1 MKISRVA
8 LASLVII
15 NILACSDTQ
24 TEKTYNK
31 IVLTNKDNT
40 DSNRESVEK
49 TILGF
54 LNWYKNNEDK
64 LGQINLIKGGL
75 PEKTTNYSF
84 DFVATRKYLFELKR
98 SGYLS
103 DSFINNLQ
111 KHFIE
116 VDDYLKKYP
125 QNDGPIQGL
134 DYDII
139 MKSQDYMDVWS
150 NLDNVKILNKDINN
164 DKAYLK
170 LEFGGYYKTKYFLT
184 KRDGLWLLDNIVN
197 DFSAEE

>member
-1 MKISRVA
+1 MKIYRVA

-31 IVLTNKDNT
+31 IVLTNKDDNV
-40 DSNRESVEK
+40 SNIASVEK
-49 TILGF
+49 TVLGF
-54 LNWYKNNEDK
+54 LNWYKNNKDK

-75 PEKTTNYSF
+75 PDKNTNYSF
-84 DFVATRKYLFELKR
+84 DFISTRKYLFELKK

-103 DSFINNLQ
+103 ETFINNLQ

-116 VDDYLKKYP
+116 VDEYLKKYP
-125 QNDGPIQGL
+125 QNDEPIQGF

-150 NLDNVKILNKDINN
+150 NLNNVKILNKNINN

-170 LEFGGYYKTKYFLT
+170 LQFIGNYKTKYYLT
-184 KRDGLWLLDNIVN
+184 KKDNLWLLDNIVN

>member
-8 LASLVII
+8 LAFLVII
-15 NILACSDTQ
+15 NILACSDSKTD
-24 TEKTYNK
+24 KTYNK
-31 IVLTNKDNT
+31 IVLTNKDDT
-40 DSNRESVEK
+40 LLNRASVEK
-49 TILGF
+49 TVLGF

-75 PEKTTNYSF
+75 PDKSTNYSF
-84 DFVATRKYLFELKR
+84 DFVASRKYLFELKKSR
-98 SGYLS
+98 YLS
-103 DSFINNLQ
+103 DTFINNLQ

-116 VDDYLKKYP
+116 VDEYLKKYP
-125 QNDGPIQGL
+125 RNDGPIKGF

-184 KRDGLWLLDNIVN
+184 KRDGLWLLDNIIN
-197 DFSAEE
+197 DFSREE

>member
-170 LEFGGYYKTKYFLT
+170 PKFGGYYKTKYFLT